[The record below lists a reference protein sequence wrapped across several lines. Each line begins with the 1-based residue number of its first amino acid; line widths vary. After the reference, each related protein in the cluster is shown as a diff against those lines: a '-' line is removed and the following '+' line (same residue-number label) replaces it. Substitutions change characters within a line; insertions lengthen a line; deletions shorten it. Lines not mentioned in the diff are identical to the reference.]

1 MELDIF
7 IPDLNLAFEYQ
18 GEQHFMN
25 IFAVLEHKIVLNRD
39 NEKKK
44 ACNEVKMNLLSLVYP
59 SPLFV
64 FTFDSFN
71 LDWNH
76 ID

>member
-18 GEQHFMN
+18 GEQHFKN
-25 IFAVLEHKIVLNRD
+25 IYALLEHKITLNRD

-44 ACNEVKMNLLSLVYP
+44 ACNEVKLNFLTSLLYSLE
-59 SPLFV
+59 L
-64 FTFDSFN
+64 N
-71 LDWNH
+71 
-76 ID
+76 